1 MYSEGFQP
9 SLADPDVWMCIS
21 TQYNI
26 WEYVCVYVDDLAIA
40 MKNPQ
45 QLIDKLKAPP
55 EKGGY
60 GYQIKGNVPLTF
72 HLSCDYTRDNKDG
85 TLYSQPKKYIT
96 KMVESDEKL
105 FNEKLKF
112 ASSPKRKDIIQN

>member
-1 MYSEGFQP
+1 MYTEGFQP
-9 SLADPDVWMCIS
+9 SLADPDDC
-21 TQYNI
+21 NL

-40 MKNPQ
+40 MNNPQ

-60 GYQIKGNVPLTF
+60 GYQIKGDGPLTF
-72 HLSCDYTRDNKDG
+72 HLGCDYTRDKVG

-96 KMVESDEKL
+96 NMVESYQRL
-105 FNEKLKF
+105 FNEKAQVCK
-112 ASSPKRKDIIQN
+112 AAP